1 MQPMDLVVHI
11 YWTASKELRLL
22 EFLFI
27 PKLTENI
34 FNNVIDICYFSS
46 YNFFNFWN
54 IDDKLQW
61 YILYIF
67 TFLLHV
73 LFKIPWRN
81 ITCNY
86 YKNKNFIKKILHSLS
101 VELQNPKF
109 WYIKYLKRRIVVQLN
124 KCWKI
129 LKYTSYHKI
138 GEICNIFFI

>member
-86 YKNKNFIKKILHSLS
+86 YEKKNFIKKNITFIICWVTKSKVLIYK
-101 VELQNPKF
+101 VFEKA
-109 WYIKYLKRRIVVQLN
+109 YCGAIKQMLKNSKV
-124 KCWKI
+124 
-129 LKYTSYHKI
+129 H
-138 GEICNIFFI
+138 